1 MRFRNAMSLVNA
13 ALALALAATSTFM
26 PAEATALPPEQ
37 TQTGTDVAVGSPTI
51 ATFAGVI
58 DPLETPLSV
67 SLQQSTFDPAAAA
80 AGLVVTVTVRN
91 NLGPVVA
98 PPIVAGEDITTTIA
112 ALRSVDF
119 AADPN
124 TLRDVILSDELV
136 HPSSDL
142 LDAAPTADQDGDR
155 FVVNLG
161 DVPPLGTAQAVLR
174 LSAPGALAD
183 FTDLDSGLQ
192 AFGNWQGRPVEGSA
206 APISLAP
213 SGFAQWLVCTV
224 DANCGDRYVLLQTA
238 ALEGD
243 PAALF
248 QFVRGLGYEAYV
260 GSLRGARGTLWSEAG
275 KPTGGTAARG
285 WHPGRLPAGN
295 LEPGR
300 RADAA
305 GQHVRRPAGH
315 RRLRARGYSN
325 CRSGQRSRADRRSG
339 AACLG
344 RSIPAR

>member
-1 MRFRNAMSLVNA
+1 MSLVNA

-224 DANCGDRYVLLQTA
+224 DANCGDRYVLL
-238 ALEGD
+238 LRSPCHM
-243 PAALF
+243 PARRSSVSHLPVRRSIWAPTRVVRRLAVEF
-248 QFVRGLGYEAYV
+248 QF
-260 GSLRGARGTLWSEAG
+260 SL
-275 KPTGGTAARG
+275 GTAFG
-285 WHPGRLPAGN
+285 S
-295 LEPGR
+295 
-300 RADAA
+300 AA
-305 GQHVRRPAGH
+305 
-315 RRLRARGYSN
+315 
-325 CRSGQRSRADRRSG
+325 
-339 AACLG
+339 
-344 RSIPAR
+344 